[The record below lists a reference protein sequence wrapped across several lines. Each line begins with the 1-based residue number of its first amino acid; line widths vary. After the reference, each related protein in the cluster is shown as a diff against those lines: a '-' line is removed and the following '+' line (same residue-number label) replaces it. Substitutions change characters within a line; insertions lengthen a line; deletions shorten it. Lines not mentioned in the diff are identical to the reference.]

1 MVLSQQRDWVKVTSS
16 AGFSDREDHSSVVF
30 DNKMW
35 VIAGGEK
42 NSNNL
47 YTAKNDVW
55 YSSDG
60 STWTQATSS
69 AAFSARMMHTSI
81 VFDGKMWVIGGQTT
95 NRYFENNKFDDV
107 WYSSDGIT
115 WTEATSSAAFG
126 GRSEHN
132 SVVFDNK
139 MWVIAGRTS
148 SAELNDVWYSSDGVT
163 WTSATSSAA
172 FPKRYTA
179 SAHVFNNKMWIIGG
193 NQMDLGDV
201 WYSSDGENWSEA
213 VDPADFGKR
222 GFLTSLSFDSKMWV
236 IGGRDGSGVHQND
249 VWYSSNGVNWSEYST
264 STTFLGRSNHTSIVF
279 QDRIWV
285 IAGGPH
291 DSYNDVWSLND
302 ITAPTV
308 TSVSSTADNGTYGI
322 GSVIPITVTFDE
334 SVIVTGTPQ
343 LTLETGDTD
352 AVVDYSSGSGSSILT
367 FNYTVASGNTS
378 GDLDYGSTSAL
389 ALNSG
394 TIKDAVGNDATLTLA
409 SPAATNSLGANKDIV
424 IDTVKPTVSSVT
436 STTDD
441 GSYTEGG
448 TVVVTVTFNEAVTV
462 SGTPQ
467 LTLETGDTDAVV
479 DYSSGSGTTILS
491 FNYIVA
497 SGHGSSDLGYTSTT
511 ALSLNSGTI
520 NDSGGNAAVLTLP
533 TPGAANSLSANKAI
547 LVDGGK
553 PVVSA
558 VSESP
563 GVFRNTSFQWSSE
576 GWGADFIDPFNLNN
590 DFTIQLWV
598 KYIGPEEWDHSINMN
613 LYNTTLNL
621 GIMRTRTTF
630 WWTNNNDGS
639 ELYGDIHYQF
649 GNDKSHLNSSG
660 ILAKDKWY
668 HITLQK
674 STQNHSVKAYLN
686 GTEITS
692 YNWAGQNTVEHQD
705 LIGVNTSENSI
716 LNIHAPKGGE
726 QQEPKW
732 IVDELRVWNYPL
744 TSEEIQSNLY
754 GELQG
759 TPSSLIGYWKFNE
772 GLGDTLFNS
781 AGSSNNVYINQ
792 HETPLGSWYNL
803 DTWQT
808 DFSNSVV
815 DLDWYG
821 PGRNGRIVIMA
832 SDNVGIAKYEF
843 SLGTS
848 AGNEDV
854 VSWFS
859 SDTNYVD
866 IDLSSSTEGV
876 QYFANGRVIDIVG
889 YVSDV
894 VSSDGFQMDFTTPIA
909 GTVSIGDAYQ
919 ADTANV
925 TLTWSG
931 FSDGL
936 SGISHYEYGL
946 GTQPGV
952 TDIVFHTYVGV
963 AESASITNLDL
974 NDNTTYYGTVY
985 AVDLVGNKAFATSSG
1000 VTVDISGPTI
1010 GTISDGGKTDLDWTN
1025 DSTSLTAYWIGFKD
1039 ENSGIKFYEY
1049 AIGSSIGA
1057 MDVIS
1062 WTNVGLDT
1070 SVTHSGLSLS
1080 GGKTYYFI
1088 VRATDLIGNV
1098 SSVATSDG
1106 IAVDVSPPTIR
1117 DMSIEAGDY
1126 VGSREIIFVTDEEK
1140 LAGSVTFTR
1149 TGGTEDAGSP
1159 HTKTIAGP
1167 TMIDNEYNGYKYQM
1181 HTDVDFTNLVDAAIY
1196 TVNFKVTDL
1205 ADNQISIDKKNV
1217 IYDNTPPVSALLNPT
1232 SNSYTK
1238 HTKVSY
1244 SLSENTKSVMF
1255 YWNNTDTNSG
1265 DYFEIYVSGDS
1276 LKAGEH
1282 LDIELNPKVTDGQS
1296 YHINMAV
1303 KDLADNHCIDCGDVD
1318 FVTYDFI
1325 APTVKQVS
1333 PLANSFLPITGNSKI
1348 RIDFSEPITAYNV
1361 DVSSKL
1367 GANLNTSIQQASD
1380 SLVISVNAPLTSLDT
1395 LTFKVTNLTDRG
1407 GTIGDPIQVSYQ
1419 TSILADYN
1427 NDYKVD
1433 IQDLANFV
1441 SLWPNL
1447 DLGPANG
1454 TIPYLTPEMDGLANL
1469 RDVGIFTRMWHWS
1482 YANNGASSKVF
1493 TSIGEPITISLSSD
1507 RIIVPI
1513 PGNAIA
1519 GEILLEYQETDI
1531 DLGLSDEVTE
1541 NRMVISNRDAVQGLL
1556 AVNFGYMKKTQNKE
1570 LGFSVQHK
1578 GKSNSDFIISYVYYD
1593 ENNTIVNMGT
1603 QDFDLKAIPLEYAL
1617 HENYP
1622 NPFNPTTTLRFDLP
1636 EVSDITLT
1644 IYNMLGQRVRTFNM
1658 NDTPAGFHS
1667 IKWNAT
1673 NDYGDPVGAG
1683 VYLYQL
1689 RANQYVKTRKMVL
1702 LK

>member
-598 KYIGPEEWDHSINMN
+598 KYIGPEEWDHSININ
-613 LYNTTLNL
+613 LNTTLNL